1 MAPDRWPARCN
12 EFVKFRSLTAGTIPM
27 ANSLPAALGQAPR
40 ILIVEDQ
47 LEIALQ
53 MRETVRDLGYRVS
66 GIARTSAQAHQEFA
80 KLNFDAVLLDINLGD
95 QHDMEAADF
104 LLKTGIPFAFVTGY
118 DYVIER
124 RHEKIP
130 LLEKP
135 FTTVQLNLLLEKLV
149 GG

>member
-1 MAPDRWPARCN
+1 VIIDKIDFTSR
-12 EFVKFRSLTAGTIPM
+12 VPM
-27 ANSLPAALGQAPR
+27 ANSLPAAPGQAPR

-53 MRETVRDLGYRVS
+53 ISETVRDLGYSVS

-80 KLNFDAVLLDINLGD
+80 KLNFDAVLLDINLDD
-95 QHDMEAADF
+95 QNETEAADF
-104 LLKTGIPFAFVTGY
+104 LLKTDIPFAFVTGY
-118 DYVIER
+118 DYVIEP

-135 FTTVQLNLLLEKLV
+135 FTTVQLNVLLEKLV
-149 GG
+149 GPGQATGIF

>member
-1 MAPDRWPARCN
+1 
-12 EFVKFRSLTAGTIPM
+12 M
-27 ANSLPAALGQAPR
+27 ANSLPAAPGQAPR

-53 MRETVRDLGYRVS
+53 MSETVRDLGYRVS

-80 KLNFDAVLLDINLGD
+80 KLNFDAVLLDINLDD
-95 QHDMEAADF
+95 QHETEAIDF

-118 DYVIER
+118 DYVIEP

-135 FTTVQLNLLLEKLV
+135 FRTVQLNALLEKLA
-149 GG
+149 GPGTGIF

>member
-1 MAPDRWPARCN
+1 VIIDKTTSHHEFQWPTHYQPLLDRLHV
-12 EFVKFRSLTAGTIPM
+12 F
-27 ANSLPAALGQAPR
+27 
-40 ILIVEDQ
+40 
-47 LEIALQ
+47 ALQ
-53 MRETVRDLGYRVS
+53 MSETVRDLGYRVS

-95 QHDMEAADF
+95 QHDTEAADF

-118 DYVIER
+118 DYVIEP

-135 FTTVQLNLLLEKLV
+135 FTTVQLNVLLEKLV
-149 GG
+149 GPG